1 MNRLRDVSK
10 VVEENVIGSMNHR
23 ALQVPKAI
31 HVLSVGAIDCGCMVH
46 NALLNGPRFRLS
58 VATDYRELWVIPNQE
73 SIQVV
78 ILHSTLSSFE
88 LEYASRFIRRR
99 WPRARILVVCN
110 GEGFLDDALYDVRV
124 VSNVSREVL
133 LATIERLIG
142 GWHEWRS
149 RDVEL

>member
-1 MNRLRDVSK
+1 MNRLCDVSK
-10 VVEENVIGSMNHR
+10 VVEEIAIGSTNHR
-23 ALQVPKAI
+23 ALQMAKAI
-31 HVLSVGAIDCGCMVH
+31 HVLSVGAVDCGSLVH
-46 NALLNGPRFRLS
+46 DALLGGPRFRLS
-58 VATDYRELWVIPNQE
+58 ITTDYRELWVIPKQE

-78 ILHSTLSSFE
+78 ILHDGLSSIE
-88 LEYASRFIRRR
+88 LEDASRFIRRW
-99 WPRARILVVCN
+99 WPHARILVVCN

-124 VSNVSREVL
+124 VSNVGREVL